1 MDFFFILNYC
11 AILNLHKKHV
21 LKMADN
27 NGAERTDIY
36 LKANLRRL
44 SGLAFGENYF
54 TVKDKS
60 WSGRSWISEFV
71 NNLSTNK
78 S

>member
-27 NGAERTDIY
+27 IGAER
-36 LKANLRRL
+36 
-44 SGLAFGENYF
+44 
-54 TVKDKS
+54 
-60 WSGRSWISEFV
+60 
-71 NNLSTNK
+71 
-78 S
+78 